1 MTALQK
7 EMIFSLSSGVG
18 RAGVSVFRV
27 SGAGAYELALKLSG
41 KLRLKPRYA
50 HLAKLRDMDGLMIDE
65 ALVLY
70 FPAPHSFTGEDVVE
84 FHCHGSP
91 AVASAISRCLNS
103 YKVRQ
108 AEAGEF
114 TRRAVING
122 QMDLTQAEGL
132 ADLIDS
138 ETDGQHKQALRQM
151 QGGLRNI
158 YSEWKETLLDAL
170 AQIEGEI
177 DFPDEEDI
185 PDALSHKAYPILSD
199 IRNDMQKLLQDAQRG
214 QRVREGISITLLGAP
229 NSGKSSIINRL
240 AKNDIAIVTDQ
251 AGTTRDVISTDL
263 IIAGLPVTLSDTA
276 GLRETNDVIEGEGV
290 RRARVKAHD
299 SDLRLWV
306 VDISKVKQIDRPDEF
321 ETGDIV
327 LLNKIDQNDVT
338 ISDIGEDLTLFKV
351 SAKTGEGFDEFQS
364 HVEELVKTRFA
375 PLGNAGLTRERHKDC
390 ILRAEA
396 SIARAI
402 DVLGRA
408 PELAGEDIRRALQAL
423 RELAGDVDIESVF
436 DRIFSRFC
444 VGK

>member
-1 MTALQK
+1 MTVLQK
-7 EMIFSLSSGVG
+7 EMIFSLSSGAG

-27 SGAGAYELALKLSG
+27 SGEGAYGLALKLSG
-41 KLRLKPRYA
+41 KRRLKARYA
-50 HLAKLRDMDGLMIDE
+50 YLAKLRDADKSMIDE

-70 FPAPHSFTGEDVVE
+70 FPAPYSFTGEDVVE

-91 AVASAISRCLNS
+91 AVASAISRCLNH

-151 QGGLRNI
+151 QGGLRDI
-158 YSEWKETLLDAL
+158 YAEWKETLLDAL

-185 PDALSHKAYPILSD
+185 PDALSHKAYPILSN
-199 IRNDMQKLLQDAQRG
+199 IRDDMQKLLQDAQRG
-214 QRVREGISITLLGAP
+214 QRVRDGVSITLLGAP

-251 AGTTRDVISTDL
+251 AGTTRDIISTDL
-263 IIAGLPVTLSDTA
+263 IIAGLPVTVSDTA
-276 GLRETNDVIEGEGV
+276 GLRETHDVIEGEGV
-290 RRARVKAHD
+290 RRARVKAHE

-306 VDISKVKQIDRPDEF
+306 VDINSKDSPLPPDEL
-321 ETGDIV
+321 EAGDIV
-327 LLNKIDQNDVT
+327 LLNKIDQND
-338 ISDIGEDLTLFKV
+338 SADLDVVEGFTSFKV
-351 SAKTGEGFDEFQS
+351 SAKTGEGLDDFQS
-364 HVEELVKTRFA
+364 HLEELVKTRFA
-375 PLGNAGLTRERHKDC
+375 PLGHAGLTRARHKDC
-390 ILRAEA
+390 ILRAEG

-402 DVLGRA
+402 DVLGKA

-423 RELAGDVDIESVF
+423 KELAGDVDIESVF